1 MEKAHAAS
9 AGPRSTMNPVV
20 LEGPNPRPENEG
32 GLLGRKISAQMR
44 KANAA
49 MAMQAATIKTRR
61 FGLLSLCC
69 SEFPMISL
77 VSMIPSIGE
86 KPAVAVV
93 GWVSGYAFCLALG
106 RWWWNL
112 VPVSMDRFLPM
123 LVLRA
128 TSWPR
133 ASLRLWLLSNSEL
146 LAVRLVGK
154 TSWLF

>member
-49 MAMQAATIKTRR
+49 MAMQAVTIKTRR
-61 FGLLSLCC
+61 FGLLCLCC
-69 SEFPMISL
+69 FGFPMISL
-77 VSMIPSIGE
+77 VSMLPSIGE

-93 GWVSGYAFCLALG
+93 GWVSGCAFRLAQSIGSEIRSLFTGVGFCLTLA
-106 RWWWNL
+106 R
-112 VPVSMDRFLPM
+112 
-123 LVLRA
+123 RA
-128 TSWPR
+128 I
-133 ASLRLWLLSNSEL
+133 L
-146 LAVRLVGK
+146 LAPSLALIVAA
-154 TSWLF
+154 SE

>member
-61 FGLLSLCC
+61 FGLLCLCC
-69 SEFPMISL
+69 SGFPMISL
-77 VSMIPSIGE
+77 VSMLPSIEE
-86 KPAVAVV
+86 KPAAAVAGRANGCAFEFGAWALVV
-93 GWVSGYAFCLALG
+93 EFGPGFDGSVFADACTARHLLTPSFTSIVAAF
-106 RWWWNL
+106 
-112 VPVSMDRFLPM
+112 
-123 LVLRA
+123 
-128 TSWPR
+128 
-133 ASLRLWLLSNSEL
+133 E
-146 LAVRLVGK
+146 
-154 TSWLF
+154 